1 LRAAA
6 VASAI
11 LGLVVLVLGS
21 LIGIECYGNGS
32 QPSAPLPPEAQAIPG
47 YTRPES
53 YTYLSLPEWSIVY
66 VADEYGRFVAG
77 SPPSGFPYFR
87 SIGQYWWQYRE
98 VCQVTR
104 SDYPFDFGYH
114 MMLGVIGLSFTVE
127 SALKGVYENT
137 VGRLTELMGT
147 RDTPEDALAVRTAQ
161 EYGAFMHTVPWYK
174 FPFAGRVRELWTEV
188 PLWGPHVVRK
198 WERRLA
204 LTAEYGVK
212 AVYGFVMALAS
223 RSAYGV
229 EDQQIHVW
237 IDDAPPDLFAD
248 TRVVRVQQVGPRA
261 YIVKLPRYEAFTEI
275 VRALHA
281 RGVTFVDI
289 AGNDEI
295 LLTAIAPAAQIKEI
309 PPARSIVVQPLL
321 TDRSHSRMA
330 LRTPIRSLRE
340 VITRLGAEGAT
351 FEHLYDY

>member
-1 LRAAA
+1 
-6 VASAI
+6 
-11 LGLVVLVLGS
+11 
-21 LIGIECYGNGS
+21 
-32 QPSAPLPPEAQAIPG
+32 
-47 YTRPES
+47 
-53 YTYLSLPEWSIVY
+53 
-66 VADEYGRFVAG
+66 
-77 SPPSGFPYFR
+77 
-87 SIGQYWWQYRE
+87 
-98 VCQVTR
+98 
-104 SDYPFDFGYH
+104 
-114 MMLGVIGLSFTVE
+114 
-127 SALKGVYENT
+127 
-137 VGRLTELMGT
+137 
-147 RDTPEDALAVRTAQ
+147 
-161 EYGAFMHTVPWYK
+161 MHTVPWYK

-223 RSAYGV
+223 RSAYGA

-321 TDRSHSRMA
+321 TDRSRSRMA